1 VIWRHVGACTEAH
14 GLADPVLMLD
24 SIRQAGELDGVL
36 GQLLHETYAATP
48 TAVSIEHHA
57 QIVAECA
64 VRRRV
69 IEAGT
74 RMTQRAESGTGDVSD
89 LLADA
94 ASDLSGARDA
104 KRGVELLTVGL
115 DEFLTQHVAEPDWV
129 VPGLLARGDRF
140 VLTGAGG

>member
-1 VIWRHVGACTEAH
+1 
-14 GLADPVLMLD
+14 
-24 SIRQAGELDGVL
+24 
-36 GQLLHETYAATP
+36 TYAETP

-57 QIVAECA
+57 QIVADCA

-140 VLTGAGG
+140 VLTGAGGTGKSTLLRQIAVCAAAGIPPLDWGTEDP